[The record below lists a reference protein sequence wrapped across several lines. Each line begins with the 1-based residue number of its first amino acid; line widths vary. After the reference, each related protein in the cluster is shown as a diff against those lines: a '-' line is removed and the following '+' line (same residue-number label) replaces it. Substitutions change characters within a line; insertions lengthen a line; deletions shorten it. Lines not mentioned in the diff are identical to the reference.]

1 MTFWCPWPTGRVRLS
16 QMLCLKPVVPG
27 PRRTVREYFY
37 IKIHVYGVL
46 TWELSL
52 VGADLVTEY
61 DRAVEKMISTS
72 LEEKY
77 PDYE

>member
-1 MTFWCPWPTGRVRLS
+1 
-16 QMLCLKPVVPG
+16 MLCLKPVAPG
-27 PRRTVREYFY
+27 PRRTVRRDFY
-37 IKIHVYGVL
+37 KKEHVYRTL
-46 TWELSL
+46 TRELSL

-72 LEEKY
+72 LQKKY